1 MRFKLCGGKYHC
13 TQQFTELSTSTLVI
27 IVTVVPQIQDF
38 GKNMIYKKNFY
49 ISNNNT
55 YHNRV
60 GQWKY
65 SLSWKLSVTLIQS
78 ASSHLL
84 PLAHCSRIY
93 LFFGLYLDFMDFF
106 LGGGGARLL
115 SQVELIWLRYAY
127 MNLHTWRSTVSLNGQ
142 NLSEF
147 ASTRNWNHKE

>member
-1 MRFKLCGGKYHC
+1 MRFKLCGVKYHC
-13 TQQFTELSTSTLVI
+13 TQQFTELSTSALVI
-27 IVTVVPQIQDF
+27 IVTVVPQTQDF

-84 PLAHCSRIY
+84 HLAHCSRIY
-93 LFFGLYLDFMDFF
+93 LLFGLYFRLYEVFF
-106 LGGGGARLL
+106 LGGGGGWLMNCPED
-115 SQVELIWLRYAY
+115 VVLI
-127 MNLHTWRSTVSLNGQ
+127 
-142 NLSEF
+142 
-147 ASTRNWNHKE
+147 